1 MGVLGLVPFLQ
12 KAYPNVLKVIPDR
25 FRELYGKTVVFDG
38 TLITQRFHFAPMPQ
52 SHRHVLGWYRMLEEL
67 KECGV
72 SAICVFD
79 GKERSLAKQFEVARR
94 RDARKLLAARGRVEI
109 DRLKRLLMLNTIMKT
124 WGMLSDRE
132 KESTSRTFRE
142 ATLGL
147 KPTRPLP
154 LPASNFFDPPQP
166 TGVLQYPP
174 QFASQNY
181 QEHDHVDDGLS
192 QQELIELLE
201 HIGVPVSAPGGLD
214 PDLLYST
221 LDQRSL
227 HCSPS
232 TPHDM
237 ADEFLETIPSHENP
251 SADGEAL
258 SGLIEDIEPDIVS
271 LASPN
276 EEAPGLPDVGEIGT
290 TLTALYTGYRASLE
304 RLRSLL
310 QTTSQSFHSKNDGI
324 GDSTTEYLMSKTQ
337 ARLIVEEGTF
347 WAKLEDFTLVQED
360 ASQQAADLV
369 QKSRLL
375 SDSYARRTNPPTT
388 QTYNECKE
396 IIRAMGISCIET
408 DGPFEAEALAAS
420 IVLHGQA
427 DFVGSEDTDVLV
439 YGAPLMRN
447 IAKKTDPLIIL
458 YGSDIRTALQLDQ
471 DQFIDFALLL
481 GTDFSRRIKN
491 VGPNRALKFIREY
504 GSIEEILQREPQ
516 YPPREALALYLQQ
529 VEVARTVFHTLPPVP
544 DTSTLQNQEPDDTAV
559 QEILHRYGL
568 WTELSHDYD
577 WSYANALSGNYFDD
591 NPAAA

>member
-142 ATLGL
+142 ATLRL
-147 KPTRPLP
+147 KPIRPLP

-166 TGVLQYPP
+166 TGVLQHPP

-181 QEHDHVDDGLS
+181 QERDH
-192 QQELIELLE
+192 
-201 HIGVPVSAPGGLD
+201 
-214 PDLLYST
+214 
-221 LDQRSL
+221 RSL

-237 ADEFLETIPSHENP
+237 ADEFLEAIPSHENP

-310 QTTSQSFHSKNDGI
+310 QTTSQSFHSKNDGTD
-324 GDSTTEYLMSKTQ
+324 DSTTEYLMSKTQ